1 MSKYNLYKTI
11 PSLFTVCAFI
21 FGFKAIILAIDGK
34 IKEAIYFVLIASILD
49 LVDGRV
55 ARLLRADSR
64 FGAQLDS
71 LNDMVCFGIATSLI
85 IIFFYDFSNSFL
97 FLSACF
103 FSICAMLRLARFNLE
118 IKYPPYYKNF
128 FAGIPTP
135 AGFGLGILPI
145 CFSYGFNIDIDSL
158 YYAFYLFIVSFG
170 MISSI
175 PTPSTKALMIPRS
188 LLPLV
193 LAIFALV
200 VVSLVMYSWIALSF
214 FGIAYL
220 LAIVGSVIVVLR
232 KKSQFSALDKLEI
245 GK

>member
-1 MSKYNLYKTI
+1 MNKYNLYKTI
-11 PSLFTVCAFI
+11 PSLFTICAFI
-21 FGFKAIILAIDGK
+21 FGFKAIMLAIDGK

-71 LNDMVCFGIATSLI
+71 LSDMVCFGIATSI
-85 IIFFYDFSNSFL
+85 IVMFFYDFNSNFL

-118 IKYPPYYKNF
+118 IKYPSYYKNF

-145 CFSYGFNIDIDSL
+145 CFHYGFNINIDSL
-158 YYAFYLFIVSFG
+158 YYAWYLILVSFG
-170 MISSI
+170 MISSV
-175 PTPSTKALMIPRS
+175 PTPSTKTMVIPRS
-188 LLPLV
+188 LLPLI
-193 LAIFALV
+193 LALFALI
-200 VVSLVMYSWIALSF
+200 VVSLVMYAWVALSF
-214 FGIAYL
+214 FGVIYL
-220 LAIVGSVIVVLR
+220 LGILGSVIIVLR
-232 KKSQFSALDKLEI
+232 KKHKISHIEKLDLSK
-245 GK
+245 